1 MLTVTLIR
9 AAGVWSL
16 VVLAVFC
23 PVIFLS
29 PSVAPAARVVSAM
42 MLGALVLW
50 VGGCGTLMWRRRDA
64 VVAWLR
70 ALPLPEGPK
79 FVLAAAALA
88 CVEEAITTL
97 MTNLAPLAGGT
108 HGVEGIVNA
117 TNYFHV
123 VLLHSVVTFV
133 PAFAVWAWLLRRYA
147 FAPAQAFL
155 LYGLTGTLAEALFV
169 RPDALVAGYWIFVY
183 GLFVWLPACA
193 MRRPAALRAVRP
205 RHVALALLLPIAAAL
220 PVAAVAIA
228 VDAALGLPHVGG

>member
-29 PSVAPAARVVSAM
+29 PSVAPEARVVSAM
-42 MLGALVLW
+42 MLGSLVLW
-50 VGGCGTLMWRRRDA
+50 IGGCGALMWRHRGA

-70 ALPLPEGPK
+70 ALPLPEAPK
-79 FVLAAAALA
+79 FVLAATALA

-97 MTNLAPLAGGT
+97 MTNLAPLFGGT
-108 HGVEGIVNA
+108 RGVEGIVNA

-133 PAFAVWAWLLRRYA
+133 PAFAAWAWLLRRHA
-147 FAPAQAFL
+147 FTPAQVFL
-155 LYGLTGTLAEALFV
+155 IYGFTGTLGEAVFV
-169 RPDALVAGYWIFVY
+169 RPDALLAGYWIFVY

-193 MRRPAALRAVRP
+193 MRRPPAQRAVRL
-205 RHVALALLLPIAAAL
+205 RHVALALLLPIVAAL
-220 PVAAVAIA
+220 LVAAVAIA
-228 VDAALGLPHVGG
+228 VDAALGLPHIGA